1 MKLILKTALLLLFL
15 VSCQHE
21 QKNKSISIIEGITNS
36 KFNNKELFLQYIF
49 NDTLITKSFKID
61 SIGKFKI
68 ELNKINVPTEA
79 IILSDTNNYTPKV
92 KINSQFFNKF
102 LFQFG
107 SNSVPVQFGKKIDYK
122 MFIIEKGLIKF
133 NILDSIY
140 NSNIDNS
147 TFNHELQKFEKS
159 LNDVMQKYNDYK
171 SNGIDITTIEDFKIM
186 DSLSKVYSKIWKERK
201 IAYSD
206 YIRENPN
213 SEISLFALKYEYGG
227 INMEVLRQYETLNDI
242 VKKSDFGK
250 SLKNQMVNYS
260 KRINKRLSI
269 NDVVPNFKLKNSN
282 QLEIAIY
289 NVKSKYILLDF
300 WASWC
305 GPCRKENKSIRKF
318 YNDLNKSDFQVIGVS
333 VDDSESKWKE
343 ALKEDNINWISLW
356 DENKKINDQFGIVSY
371 PTNYLLNDKFE
382 IIDSDINAEKLK
394 EKLKQLLK

>member
-1 MKLILKTALLLLFL
+1 
-15 VSCQHE
+15 
-21 QKNKSISIIEGITNS
+21 
-36 KFNNKELFLQYIF
+36 
-49 NDTLITKSFKID
+49 
-61 SIGKFKI
+61 
-68 ELNKINVPTEA
+68 
-79 IILSDTNNYTPKV
+79 
-92 KINSQFFNKF
+92 
-102 LFQFG
+102 
-107 SNSVPVQFGKKIDYK
+107 

-133 NILDSIY
+133 NISDSIY

-147 TFNHELQKFEKS
+147 TLNHELQKFEKNLS
-159 LNDVMQKYNDYK
+159 DVMQKYNNYK

-186 DSLSKVYSKIWKERK
+186 DSLSKVYSKIWNERK
-201 IAYSD
+201 IAYAD

-227 INMEVLRQYETLNDI
+227 INMDVLRQYETLNDI

-269 NDVVPNFKLKNSN
+269 NDVVPNFKLKNSK

-318 YNDLNKSDFQVIGVS
+318 YDDLNESDFKVIGVS
-333 VDDSESKWKE
+333 VDDSESKWKK

-382 IIDSDINAEKLK
+382 IIDSNINAEKLK
-394 EKLKQLLK
+394 EKLNKLLK